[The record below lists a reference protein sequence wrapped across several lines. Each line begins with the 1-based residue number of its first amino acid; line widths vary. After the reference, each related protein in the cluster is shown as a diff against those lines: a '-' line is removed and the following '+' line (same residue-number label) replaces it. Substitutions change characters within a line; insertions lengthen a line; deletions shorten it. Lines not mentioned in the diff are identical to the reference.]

1 MATEFNNGDISE
13 LILAAAIAAKFKK
26 RLSAAKLS
34 REQIISIGDLPR
46 ITSGDVKGTLRTI
59 ISNSFRSQFNVK
71 DRDIVNKRI
80 TKVTDNISV
89 AVRIPVNS
97 ERYIS
102 AQPIGSRFV
111 NFENIFN
118 SATNF
123 VNADTEIKRKVFN
136 TQFNLKNDLIEIQ
149 GVGTAGQRTTKV
161 DVRVDITTGGATLLR
176 KSSQISLKF
185 NTGQFAQTVGL
196 EFEKF
201 ANIFEELGITDYQK
215 DKEVFDK
222 AIFDAYPDIT
232 GKRFASSQDVT
243 NSNEVKALKEAARK
257 IFTGRIK
264 RELDT
269 KINNDNFKSN
279 LATFIKKKAT
289 LNESGVELV
298 KFLDNSR
305 FLKQTFGDDFTDA
318 ITSMDLAVTIKT
330 YTRNFGPGQMIGDET
345 DNPTIC
351 IYKKGG
357 DPVQDLLIEF
367 RYRSDAQKPKGQ
379 NYYLLKMRTLV
390 MAGEK
395 LYTLGAT
402 DE

>member
-1 MATEFNNGDISE
+1 MATEYNNGDISE

-59 ISNSFRSQFNVK
+59 ISNSFRSQFNVN
-71 DRDIVNKRI
+71 DRDIINKRI
-80 TKVTDNISV
+80 SKVTDNISV

-185 NTGQFAQTVGL
+185 ETGQFAQTVGL

-201 ANIFEELGITDYQK
+201 ADIFEELGITDYQK

-222 AIFDAYPDIT
+222 EIFDAYPDIT
-232 GKRFASSQDVT
+232 GKRFSSRQDVT
-243 NSNEVKALKEAARK
+243 QSNEVRALKEAARK
-257 IFTGRIK
+257 IFKGRIK
-264 RELDT
+264 RELDN
-269 KINNDNFKSN
+269 KINDVNFKST
-279 LATFIKKKAT
+279 LASYIKKKAT

-305 FLKQTFGDDFTDA
+305 FLKQTFGDDFTNA

-330 YTRNFGPGQMIGDET
+330 YTRNFGPGQMMGDET

-351 IYKKGG
+351 IYTKGG

-367 RYRSDAQKPKGQ
+367 RYRSDSQKPKGQ
-379 NYYLLKMRTLV
+379 NYFLIKMRTLV

-402 DE
+402 NE

>member
-59 ISNSFRSQFNVK
+59 ISNSFRSQFNVS
-71 DRDIVNKRI
+71 DRDIVSKRI
-80 TKVTDNISV
+80 SKVTDNISV
-89 AVRIPVNS
+89 AVKIPANS
-97 ERYIS
+97 ERYMS
-102 AQPIGSRFV
+102 AQPIGSRFS

-136 TQFNLKNDLIEIQ
+136 TQFNLKKDLIEIQ
-149 GVGTAGQRTTKV
+149 GIGTKGQTETKV
-161 DVRVDITTGGATLLR
+161 DVRVDITTAGVKMSRT
-176 KSSQISLKF
+176 SSQISLKF

-201 ANIFEELGITDYQK
+201 ADIFEELGITDYTK
-215 DKEVFDK
+215 DKEEFDK
-222 AIFDAYPDIT
+222 AVFGVYPEIL
-232 GKRFASSQDVT
+232 GKRFNSRKEVT
-243 NSNEVKALKEAARK
+243 QSNEVRALKEAARK
-257 IFTGRIK
+257 VFTGRIK
-264 RELDT
+264 RELDN
-269 KINNDNFKSN
+269 KINNIDFKQT
-279 LATFIKKKAT
+279 LASFIKKKAT

-298 KFLDNSR
+298 EFLDNGR
-305 FLKQTFGDDFTDA
+305 FVKQTFGDDFTNA
-318 ITSMDLAVTIKT
+318 INSMDLAATIKT
-330 YTRNFGPGQMIGDET
+330 YSRNVKGARIGDET

-357 DPVQDLLIEF
+357 DPLRDLLIEF
-367 RYRSDAQKPKGQ
+367 RYRSDSLQPKGQ
-379 NYYLLKMRTLV
+379 NYYLIKMRTLV
-390 MAGEK
+390 LAGES

-402 DE
+402 NE

>member
-1 MATEFNNGDISE
+1 VATEFNNGDIAE

-59 ISNSFRSQFNVK
+59 ISNSFRSQFNVS
-71 DRDIVNKRI
+71 DRDIVSKRI
-80 TKVTDNISV
+80 SRVTDNISV
-89 AVRIPVNS
+89 VVKIPANS
-97 ERYIS
+97 ERYMS
-102 AQPIGSRFV
+102 AQPIGSRFS

-136 TQFNLKNDLIEIQ
+136 TQFNLKKDLIEIQ
-149 GVGTAGQRTTKV
+149 GIGTKGQTETKV
-161 DVRVDITTGGATLLR
+161 DVRVDITTAGVKMSRA
-176 KSSQISLKF
+176 SSQISLKF

-201 ANIFEELGITDYQK
+201 ADIFEELGITDYTK
-215 DKEVFDK
+215 DKEEFDK
-222 AIFDAYPDIT
+222 AVFGVYPEIL
-232 GKRFASSQDVT
+232 GKRFNSRKEVT
-243 NSNEVKALKEAARK
+243 QSNEVRALKEAARK
-257 IFTGRIK
+257 VFTGRIK
-264 RELDT
+264 RELDN
-269 KINNDNFKSN
+269 KINDVNFKST
-279 LATFIKKKAT
+279 LASFIKKKAT

-298 KFLDNSR
+298 EFLDNGR
-305 FLKQTFGDDFTDA
+305 FVKQTFGDDFTNA
-318 ITSMDLAVTIKT
+318 INSMDLAATIKT
-330 YTRNFGPGQMIGDET
+330 YSRNVKGARIGDET

-357 DPVQDLLIEF
+357 DPLRDLLIEF
-367 RYRSDAQKPKGQ
+367 RYRSDSLQPKGQ
-379 NYYLLKMRTLV
+379 NYYLIKMRTLV
-390 MAGEK
+390 LAGES

-402 DE
+402 NE

>member
-1 MATEFNNGDISE
+1 MST
-13 LILAAAIAAKFKK
+13 
-26 RLSAAKLS
+26 AKLS

-59 ISNSFRSQFNVK
+59 ISNSFRSQFNVS

-80 TKVTDNISV
+80 SKVTDNISV

-185 NTGQFAQTVGL
+185 ETGQFAQTVGL

-201 ANIFEELGITDYQK
+201 ADIFEELGITDYQK
-215 DKEVFDK
+215 DKEIFDK

-232 GKRFASSQDVT
+232 GKRFSSRQDLT
-243 NSNEVKALKEAARK
+243 QSNEVRALKEAARK
-257 IFTGRIK
+257 IFKGRIK
-264 RELDT
+264 RELDN
-269 KINNDNFKSN
+269 KINDVNFKST
-279 LATFIKKKAT
+279 LASYIKKKAT

-305 FLKQTFGDDFTDA
+305 FLKQTFGDDFTNA

-330 YTRNFGPGQMIGDET
+330 YTRNFGPGQMVGDET

-351 IYKKGG
+351 I
-357 DPVQDLLIEF
+357 LSLIHI
-367 RYRSDAQKPKGQ
+367 
-379 NYYLLKMRTLV
+379 
-390 MAGEK
+390 
-395 LYTLGAT
+395 
-402 DE
+402 

>member
-13 LILAAAIAAKFKK
+13 LILVAAIATKFKK
-26 RLSAAKLS
+26 RLSTAKLS
-34 REQIISIGDLPR
+34 REQIISIGDLPKV
-46 ITSGDVKGTLRTI
+46 TSGEVKDTLKNI

-71 DRDIVNKRI
+71 DRDLINKRI
-80 TKVTDNISV
+80 SRVTDNITV
-89 AVRIPVNS
+89 AVKIPENS

-102 AQPIGSRFV
+102 AQPIGSRFS

-136 TQFNLKNDLIEIQ
+136 TQFNLKQDLIEIQ
-149 GVGTAGQRTTKV
+149 GIGTAGQRTTKV

-185 NTGQFAQTVGL
+185 ETGQFAQTVGL

-201 ANIFEELGITDYQK
+201 ADIFEELGITDYQK

-222 AIFDAYPDIT
+222 EIFDAYPDIT
-232 GKRFASSQDVT
+232 GKRFSSRQDVT
-243 NSNEVKALKEAARK
+243 QSNEVRALKEAARK
-257 IFTGRIK
+257 IFKGRIK
-264 RELDT
+264 RELDN
-269 KINNDNFKSN
+269 KINDVNFKST
-279 LATFIKKKAT
+279 LASYIKKKAT

-305 FLKQTFGDDFTDA
+305 FLKQTFGDDFTNA

-330 YTRNFGPGQMIGDET
+330 YTRNFGPGQMMGDET

-351 IYKKGG
+351 IYTKGG

-367 RYRSDAQKPKGQ
+367 RYRSDSQKPKGQ
-379 NYYLLKMRTLV
+379 NYFLIKMRTLV

-402 DE
+402 NE

>member
-59 ISNSFRSQFNVK
+59 ISNSFRSQFNVS

-80 TKVTDNISV
+80 SKVTDNISV
-89 AVRIPVNS
+89 TIRIPANS
-97 ERYIS
+97 ERYMS

-123 VNADTEIKRKVFN
+123 VNADTEIRRKVFN
-136 TQFNLKNDLIEIQ
+136 TQFNLKEDLIEIQ

-185 NTGQFAQTVGL
+185 NTGQFAQSVGL
-196 EFEKF
+196 EFDKF
-201 ANIFEELGITDYQK
+201 ADIFEDLGITNYTQD
-215 DKEVFDK
+215 EAEFNK
-222 AIFDAYPDIT
+222 AIFDVYPDIL
-232 GKRFASSQDVT
+232 GKRFSSREEVT
-243 NSNEVKALKEAARK
+243 QSNEVKALKEAARK
-257 IFTGRIK
+257 VFTGRIK
-264 RELDT
+264 RELDS
-269 KINNDNFKSN
+269 KINDVNFKST
-279 LATFIKKKAT
+279 LASFIKKKAT

-298 KFLDNSR
+298 KFLDDGR
-305 FLKQTFGDDFTDA
+305 FLKQTFGDDFTNA

-330 YTRNFGPGQMIGDET
+330 YTRNVKGGRIGEET
-345 DNPTIC
+345 NNPTLC

-357 DPVQDLLIEF
+357 DPVQDLLVEF
-367 RYRSDAQKPKGQ
+367 RYRSDSLQPKGQ
-379 NYYLLKMRTLV
+379 NYYLIKMRTLV
-390 MAGEK
+390 LAGES
-395 LYTLGAT
+395 LYTMGAT

>member
-59 ISNSFRSQFNVK
+59 ISNSFRSKFNVS

-80 TKVTDNISV
+80 SKVTDNISV

-185 NTGQFAQTVGL
+185 ETGQFAQTVGL

-201 ANIFEELGITDYQK
+201 ADIFEELGITDYTK
-215 DKEVFDK
+215 DKEEFDK
-222 AIFDAYPDIT
+222 AIFDSYPDIL
-232 GKRFASSQDVT
+232 GKRFSSREQVT
-243 NSNEVKALKEAARK
+243 QSNEVRALKTAARK

-264 RELDT
+264 RELDN
-269 KINNDNFKSN
+269 KINDLNFKST
-279 LATFIKKKAT
+279 LARFIKKKAT

-298 KFLDNSR
+298 EFLDNGR
-305 FLKQTFGDDFTDA
+305 FVKQTFGDDFTNA
-318 ITSMDLAVTIKT
+318 ITSMDLAATIKT
-330 YTRNFGPGQMIGDET
+330 YTRNFGPGRMMGDET

-357 DPVQDLLIEF
+357 DPVQDLLVEF
-367 RYRSDAQKPKGQ
+367 RYRSDSQKPKGQ
-379 NYYLLKMRTLV
+379 NYYLIKMRTLV
-390 MAGEK
+390 LAGES

-402 DE
+402 NE

>member
-59 ISNSFRSQFNVK
+59 ISNSFRSQFNVS

-80 TKVTDNISV
+80 SKVTDNISV
-89 AVRIPVNS
+89 TIKIPANS
-97 ERYIS
+97 ERYMS

-123 VNADTEIKRKVFN
+123 VNADTEIRRKVFN
-136 TQFNLKNDLIEIQ
+136 TQFNLKEDLIEIQ

-185 NTGQFAQTVGL
+185 NTGQFAQSVGL
-196 EFEKF
+196 EFDKF
-201 ANIFEELGITDYQK
+201 ADIFEDLGITNYTQD
-215 DKEVFDK
+215 EAEFNK
-222 AIFDAYPDIT
+222 AIFDVYPDIL
-232 GKRFASSQDVT
+232 GKRFSSREEVT
-243 NSNEVKALKEAARK
+243 QSNEVKALKEAARK
-257 IFTGRIK
+257 VFTGRIK
-264 RELDT
+264 RELDS
-269 KINNDNFKSN
+269 KINDVNFKST
-279 LATFIKKKAT
+279 LASFIKKKAT

-298 KFLDNSR
+298 KFLDDGR
-305 FLKQTFGDDFTDA
+305 FLKQTFGDDFTNA

-330 YTRNFGPGQMIGDET
+330 YTRNVKGGRIGEET
-345 DNPTIC
+345 NNPTLC

-357 DPVQDLLIEF
+357 DPVQDLLVEF
-367 RYRSDAQKPKGQ
+367 RYRSDSLKPKGQ
-379 NYYLLKMRTLV
+379 NYYLIKMRTLV
-390 MAGEK
+390 LAGES
-395 LYTLGAT
+395 LYTMGAT

>member
-59 ISNSFRSQFNVK
+59 ISNSFRSQFNVS

-80 TKVTDNISV
+80 SKVTDNISV

-185 NTGQFAQTVGL
+185 ETGQFAQTVGL

-201 ANIFEELGITDYQK
+201 ADIFEELGIVDYQK
-215 DKEVFDK
+215 DKEIFDK

-232 GKRFASSQDVT
+232 GKRFSSRQDLT
-243 NSNEVKALKEAARK
+243 QSNEVRALKEAARK
-257 IFTGRIK
+257 VFTGRIK
-264 RELDT
+264 RELDN
-269 KINNDNFKSN
+269 KINDVNFKST

-298 KFLDNSR
+298 KFLDDGR
-305 FLKQTFGDDFTDA
+305 FLKQTFGDDFTNA

-330 YTRNFGPGQMIGDET
+330 YTRNFGPGQMVGDET

-379 NYYLLKMRTLV
+379 NYYLIKMRTLV

>member
-1 MATEFNNGDISE
+1 MATEFNNGDIAE

-59 ISNSFRSQFNVK
+59 ISNSFRSQFNVS
-71 DRDIVNKRI
+71 DRDIVSKRI
-80 TKVTDNISV
+80 SKVTDNISV
-89 AVRIPVNS
+89 AVKIPANS
-97 ERYIS
+97 ERYMS
-102 AQPIGSRFV
+102 AQPIGSRFS

-136 TQFNLKNDLIEIQ
+136 TQFNLKKDLIEIQ
-149 GVGTAGQRTTKV
+149 GIGTKGQTETKV
-161 DVRVDITTGGATLLR
+161 DVRVDITTAGVKMSRT
-176 KSSQISLKF
+176 SSQISLKF

-201 ANIFEELGITDYQK
+201 ADIFEELGITDYTK
-215 DKEVFDK
+215 DKEEFDK
-222 AIFDAYPDIT
+222 AVFGVYPEIL
-232 GKRFASSQDVT
+232 GKRFNSRKEVT
-243 NSNEVKALKEAARK
+243 QSNEVRALKEAARK
-257 IFTGRIK
+257 VFTGRIK
-264 RELDT
+264 RELDN
-269 KINNDNFKSN
+269 KINDVNFKST
-279 LATFIKKKAT
+279 LASFIKKKAT

-298 KFLDNSR
+298 EFLDNGR
-305 FLKQTFGDDFTDA
+305 FVKQTFGDDFINA
-318 ITSMDLAVTIKT
+318 INSMDLAATIKT
-330 YTRNFGPGQMIGDET
+330 YSRNVKGARIGDET

-357 DPVQDLLIEF
+357 DPLRDLLIEF
-367 RYRSDAQKPKGQ
+367 RYRSDSLQPKGQ
-379 NYYLLKMRTLV
+379 NYYLIKMRTLV
-390 MAGEK
+390 LAGES

-402 DE
+402 NE

>member
-1 MATEFNNGDISE
+1 MATEFNNGDIAE

-59 ISNSFRSQFNVK
+59 ISNSFRSQFNVS
-71 DRDIVNKRI
+71 DRDIVSKRI
-80 TKVTDNISV
+80 SKVTDNISV
-89 AVRIPVNS
+89 AVKIPANS
-97 ERYIS
+97 ERYMS
-102 AQPIGSRFV
+102 AQPIGSRFS

-136 TQFNLKNDLIEIQ
+136 TQFNLKKDLIEIQ
-149 GVGTAGQRTTKV
+149 GIGTKGQTETKV
-161 DVRVDITTGGATLLR
+161 DVRVDITTAGVKMSRA
-176 KSSQISLKF
+176 SSQISLKF

-201 ANIFEELGITDYQK
+201 ADIFEELGITDYTK
-215 DKEVFDK
+215 DKEEFDK
-222 AIFDAYPDIT
+222 AVFGVYPEIL
-232 GKRFASSQDVT
+232 GKRFNSRKEVT
-243 NSNEVKALKEAARK
+243 QSNEVRALKEAARK
-257 IFTGRIK
+257 VFTGRIK
-264 RELDT
+264 RELDN
-269 KINNDNFKSN
+269 KINDVNFKST
-279 LATFIKKKAT
+279 LASFIKKKAT

-298 KFLDNSR
+298 EFLDNGR
-305 FLKQTFGDDFTDA
+305 FVKQTFGDDFTNA
-318 ITSMDLAVTIKT
+318 INSMDLAATIKT
-330 YTRNFGPGQMIGDET
+330 YSRNVKGARIGDET

-357 DPVQDLLIEF
+357 DPLRDLLIEF
-367 RYRSDAQKPKGQ
+367 RYRSDSLQPKGQ
-379 NYYLLKMRTLV
+379 NYYLIKMRTLV
-390 MAGEK
+390 LAGES

-402 DE
+402 NE

>member
-1 MATEFNNGDISE
+1 MATEFNNGDIAE

-26 RLSAAKLS
+26 RLSVAKLS

-59 ISNSFRSQFNVK
+59 ISNSFRSQFNVS

-80 TKVTDNISV
+80 SKVTDNISV
-89 AVRIPVNS
+89 AVKIPANS
-97 ERYIS
+97 ERYMS
-102 AQPIGSRFV
+102 AQPIGSRFS

-136 TQFNLKNDLIEIQ
+136 AQFNLKKDLIEIE
-149 GVGTAGQRTTKV
+149 GIGTKGQTETKV
-161 DVRVDITTGGATLLR
+161 DVRVDITTAGVKMSRT
-176 KSSQISLKF
+176 SSQISLKF

-201 ANIFEELGITDYQK
+201 ADIFEELGITDYTK
-215 DKEVFDK
+215 DKEEFDK
-222 AIFDAYPDIT
+222 AVFGVYPEIL
-232 GKRFASSQDVT
+232 GKRFNSRKEVT
-243 NSNEVKALKEAARK
+243 QSNEVRALKEAARK
-257 IFTGRIK
+257 VFTGRIK
-264 RELDT
+264 RELDN
-269 KINNDNFKSN
+269 KINDVNFKST
-279 LATFIKKKAT
+279 LASFIKKKAT

-298 KFLDNSR
+298 EFLDNGR
-305 FLKQTFGDDFTDA
+305 FVKQTFGDDFTNA
-318 ITSMDLAVTIKT
+318 INSMDLAATIKT
-330 YTRNFGPGQMIGDET
+330 YSRNVKGARIGDET

-357 DPVQDLLIEF
+357 DPLRDLLIEF
-367 RYRSDAQKPKGQ
+367 RYRSDSLQPKGQ
-379 NYYLLKMRTLV
+379 NYYLIKMRTLV
-390 MAGEK
+390 LAGES

-402 DE
+402 NE

>member
-1 MATEFNNGDISE
+1 MATEYNNGDIAE

-59 ISNSFRSQFNVK
+59 ISNSFRSQFNVS

-80 TKVTDNISV
+80 SKVTDNISV
-89 AVRIPVNS
+89 AVKIPANS
-97 ERYIS
+97 ERYMS
-102 AQPIGSRFV
+102 TQPIGSRFS

-136 TQFNLKNDLIEIQ
+136 AQFNLKKDLIEIE
-149 GVGTAGQRTTKV
+149 GIGTKGQTETKV
-161 DVRVDITTGGATLLR
+161 DVRVDITTAGVKMSRT
-176 KSSQISLKF
+176 SSQISLKF

-201 ANIFEELGITDYQK
+201 ADIFEELGITDYTK
-215 DKEVFDK
+215 DKEEFDK
-222 AIFDAYPDIT
+222 AVFGVYPEIL
-232 GKRFASSQDVT
+232 GKRFNSRKEVT
-243 NSNEVKALKEAARK
+243 QSNEVRALKEAARK
-257 IFTGRIK
+257 VFTGRIK
-264 RELDT
+264 RELDN
-269 KINNDNFKSN
+269 KINDVNFKST
-279 LATFIKKKAT
+279 LASFIKKKAT

-298 KFLDNSR
+298 EFLDNGR
-305 FLKQTFGDDFTDA
+305 FVKQTFGDDFTNA
-318 ITSMDLAVTIKT
+318 INSMDLAATIKT
-330 YTRNFGPGQMIGDET
+330 YSRNVKGARIGDET

-357 DPVQDLLIEF
+357 DPLRDLLIEF
-367 RYRSDAQKPKGQ
+367 RYRSDSLQPKGQ
-379 NYYLLKMRTLV
+379 NYYLIKMRTLV
-390 MAGEK
+390 LAGES

-402 DE
+402 NE

>member
-59 ISNSFRSQFNVK
+59 ISNSFRSQFNVS
-71 DRDIVNKRI
+71 DRDIVSKRI
-80 TKVTDNISV
+80 SKVTDNISV
-89 AVRIPVNS
+89 AVKIPANS
-97 ERYIS
+97 ERYMS
-102 AQPIGSRFV
+102 AQPIGSRFS

-136 TQFNLKNDLIEIQ
+136 TQFNLKKDLIEIQ
-149 GVGTAGQRTTKV
+149 GIGTKGQTETKV
-161 DVRVDITTGGATLLR
+161 DVRVDITTAGVKMGRT
-176 KSSQISLKF
+176 SSQISLKF

-201 ANIFEELGITDYQK
+201 ADIFEELGITDYTK
-215 DKEVFDK
+215 DKEEFDK
-222 AIFDAYPDIT
+222 AVFGVYPEIL
-232 GKRFASSQDVT
+232 GKRFNSRKEVT
-243 NSNEVKALKEAARK
+243 QSNEVRALKEAARK
-257 IFTGRIK
+257 VFTGRIK
-264 RELDT
+264 RELDN
-269 KINNDNFKSN
+269 KINNIDFKQT
-279 LATFIKKKAT
+279 LASFIKKKAT

-298 KFLDNSR
+298 EFLDNGR
-305 FLKQTFGDDFTDA
+305 FVKQTFGDDFTNA
-318 ITSMDLAVTIKT
+318 INSMDLAATIKT
-330 YTRNFGPGQMIGDET
+330 YSRNVKGARIGDET

-357 DPVQDLLIEF
+357 DPLRDLLIEF
-367 RYRSDAQKPKGQ
+367 RYRSDSLQPKGQ
-379 NYYLLKMRTLV
+379 NYYLIKMRTLV
-390 MAGEK
+390 LAGES
-395 LYTLGAT
+395 LYTLGSIN
-402 DE
+402 E

>member
-59 ISNSFRSQFNVK
+59 ISNSFRSQFNVS
-71 DRDIVNKRI
+71 DRDLVNKRI
-80 TKVTDNISV
+80 SKVTDNISV

-185 NTGQFAQTVGL
+185 ETGQFAQTVGL

-201 ANIFEELGITDYQK
+201 ADIFEELGIVDYQK
-215 DKEVFDK
+215 DKEIFDK

-232 GKRFASSQDVT
+232 GKRFSSRQDLT
-243 NSNEVKALKEAARK
+243 QSNEVRALKEAARK
-257 IFTGRIK
+257 VFTGRIK
-264 RELDT
+264 RELDN
-269 KINNDNFKSN
+269 KINDVNFKST
-279 LATFIKKKAT
+279 LASYIKKKAT

-305 FLKQTFGDDFTDA
+305 FLKQTFGDDFTNA

-379 NYYLLKMRTLV
+379 NYYLIKMRTLV

>member
-1 MATEFNNGDISE
+1 MATEYNNGDIAE
-13 LILAAAIAAKFKK
+13 LILAAAIASKFKK
-26 RLSAAKLS
+26 RLSTAKLS
-34 REQIISIGDLPR
+34 REQVISIGDLPR

-59 ISNSFRSQFNVK
+59 ISNSFRSQFNVS

-80 TKVTDNISV
+80 STVTDNISV
-89 AVRIPVNS
+89 AVRIPANS
-97 ERYIS
+97 ERYMS
-102 AQPIGSRFV
+102 AQPIGSRFS

-136 TQFNLKNDLIEIQ
+136 TQFNLKRDLIEIQ
-149 GVGTAGQRTTKV
+149 GVGTKGQTTTKV
-161 DVRVDITTGGATLLR
+161 DVRVDITTAGVKMSRT
-176 KSSQISLKF
+176 SSQISLKF

-201 ANIFEELGITDYQK
+201 ADIFEELGITDYQK
-215 DKEVFDK
+215 DKEIFDK

-232 GKRFASSQDVT
+232 GKRFSSRQDLT
-243 NSNEVKALKEAARK
+243 QSNEVRALKEAARK
-257 IFTGRIK
+257 VFTGRIK
-264 RELDT
+264 RELDN
-269 KINNDNFKSN
+269 KINDVNFKST
-279 LATFIKKKAT
+279 LASYIKKKAT

-305 FLKQTFGDDFTDA
+305 FLKQTFGDDFTNA

-330 YTRNFGPGQMIGDET
+330 YTRNFGPGQMVGDET

-379 NYYLLKMRTLV
+379 NYYLIKMRTLV

>member
-59 ISNSFRSQFNVK
+59 ISNSFRSQFNVS
-71 DRDIVNKRI
+71 DRDIVSKRI
-80 TKVTDNISV
+80 SKVTDNISV
-89 AVRIPVNS
+89 AVKIPANS
-97 ERYIS
+97 ERYMS
-102 AQPIGSRFV
+102 AQPIGSRFS

-136 TQFNLKNDLIEIQ
+136 TQFNLKKDLIEIQ
-149 GVGTAGQRTTKV
+149 GIGTKGQTETKV
-161 DVRVDITTGGATLLR
+161 DVRVDITTAGVKMSRT
-176 KSSQISLKF
+176 SSQISLKF

-201 ANIFEELGITDYQK
+201 ADIFEELGITDYTK
-215 DKEVFDK
+215 DKEEFDK
-222 AIFDAYPDIT
+222 AVFGVYPEIL
-232 GKRFASSQDVT
+232 GKRFNSRKEVT
-243 NSNEVKALKEAARK
+243 QSNEVRALKEAARK
-257 IFTGRIK
+257 VFTGRIK
-264 RELDT
+264 RELDN
-269 KINNDNFKSN
+269 KINNIDFKQT
-279 LATFIKKKAT
+279 LASFIKKKAT

-298 KFLDNSR
+298 EFLDNGR
-305 FLKQTFGDDFTDA
+305 FVKQTFGDDFTNA
-318 ITSMDLAVTIKT
+318 INSMDLAATIKT
-330 YTRNFGPGQMIGDET
+330 YSRNVKGARIGDET

-357 DPVQDLLIEF
+357 DPLRDLLIEF
-367 RYRSDAQKPKGQ
+367 RYRSDSLQPKGQ
-379 NYYLLKMRTLV
+379 NYYLIKMRTLV
-390 MAGEK
+390 LAGES
-395 LYTLGAT
+395 LYTLGSIN
-402 DE
+402 E

>member
-59 ISNSFRSQFNVK
+59 ISNSFRSQFNVS

-80 TKVTDNISV
+80 SKVTDNISV

-185 NTGQFAQTVGL
+185 ETGQFAQTVGL

-201 ANIFEELGITDYQK
+201 ADIFEELGITDYQK
-215 DKEVFDK
+215 DKEIFDK

-232 GKRFASSQDVT
+232 GKKFNSRQDVT
-243 NSNEVKALKEAARK
+243 QSNEVRALKEAARK
-257 IFTGRIK
+257 IFKGRIK
-264 RELDT
+264 RELDN
-269 KINNDNFKSN
+269 KINDVNFKST
-279 LATFIKKKAT
+279 LASFIKKKAT

-298 KFLDNSR
+298 KFLEDGR
-305 FLKQTFGDDFTDA
+305 FLKQSFGDDFTNA

-330 YTRNFGPGQMIGDET
+330 NARNVKGGKIGEET

-357 DPVQDLLIEF
+357 DPVQDLLVEF
-367 RYRSDAQKPKGQ
+367 RYRSDSRKPKGQ
-379 NYYLLKMRTLV
+379 NYYLIIMRTLV
-390 MAGEK
+390 IAGK
-395 LYTLGAT
+395 SLYTLGAT
-402 DE
+402 NE

>member
-13 LILAAAIAAKFKK
+13 LILVAAIATKFKK
-26 RLSAAKLS
+26 RLSTAKLS
-34 REQIISIGDLPR
+34 REQIISIGDLPKV
-46 ITSGDVKGTLRTI
+46 TSGEVKDTLKNI

-71 DRDIVNKRI
+71 DRDLINKRI
-80 TKVTDNISV
+80 SRVTDNISV
-89 AVRIPVNS
+89 AVKIPENS

-102 AQPIGSRFV
+102 AQPIGSRFS

-136 TQFNLKNDLIEIQ
+136 TQFNLKQDLIEIQ
-149 GVGTAGQRTTKV
+149 GIGTAGQRTTKV

-185 NTGQFAQTVGL
+185 ETGQFAQTVGL

-201 ANIFEELGITDYQK
+201 ADIFEELGITDYQK

-222 AIFDAYPDIT
+222 EIFDAYPDIT
-232 GKRFASSQDVT
+232 GKRFSSRQDVT
-243 NSNEVKALKEAARK
+243 QSNEVRALKEAARK
-257 IFTGRIK
+257 IFKGRIK
-264 RELDT
+264 RELDN
-269 KINNDNFKSN
+269 KINDVNFKST
-279 LATFIKKKAT
+279 LASYIKKKAT

-305 FLKQTFGDDFTDA
+305 FLKQTFGDDFTNA

-330 YTRNFGPGQMIGDET
+330 YTRNFGPGQMMGDET

-351 IYKKGG
+351 IYTKGG

-367 RYRSDAQKPKGQ
+367 RYRSDSQKPKGQ
-379 NYYLLKMRTLV
+379 NYFLIKMRTLV

-402 DE
+402 NE

>member
-59 ISNSFRSQFNVK
+59 ISNSFRSQFNVS

-80 TKVTDNISV
+80 SKVTDNISV

-123 VNADTEIKRKVFN
+123 VNADTEIRRKVYN
-136 TQFNLKNDLIEIQ
+136 TQFNLKEDLIEVQ

-161 DVRVDITTGGATLLR
+161 DVRVDITTRGATLLR

-185 NTGQFAQTVGL
+185 NTGQFAQSVGL

-201 ANIFEELGITDYQK
+201 ADIFEDLGITDYTQ
-215 DKEVFDK
+215 DEAEFNK
-222 AIFDAYPDIT
+222 AIFDVYPDIL
-232 GKRFASSQDVT
+232 GKRFSSREAITQ
-243 NSNEVKALKEAARK
+243 SNEVKALKEAARK
-257 IFTGRIK
+257 VFTGRIK
-264 RELDT
+264 RELDS
-269 KINNDNFKSN
+269 KINNVNFKST
-279 LATFIKKKAT
+279 LASFIKKKAT

-298 KFLDNSR
+298 EFLDNGR
-305 FLKQTFGDDFTDA
+305 FIKQTFGDDFTNA

-330 YTRNFGPGQMIGDET
+330 YTRNFGPGRMMGDET
-345 DNPTIC
+345 NNPTIC

-357 DPVQDLLIEF
+357 DPVQDLLVEF

-379 NYYLLKMRTLV
+379 NYYLIKMRTLV
-390 MAGEK
+390 MAGES

>member
-59 ISNSFRSQFNVK
+59 ISNSFRSQFNVS

-80 TKVTDNISV
+80 SKVTDNISV

-185 NTGQFAQTVGL
+185 ETGQFAQTVGL

-201 ANIFEELGITDYQK
+201 ADIFEELGIADYQK
-215 DKEVFDK
+215 DKEIFDK

-232 GKRFASSQDVT
+232 GKRFSSRQDLT
-243 NSNEVKALKEAARK
+243 QSNEVRALKEAARK
-257 IFTGRIK
+257 VFTGRIK
-264 RELDT
+264 RELDN
-269 KINNDNFKSN
+269 KINDVNFKST
-279 LATFIKKKAT
+279 LASYIKKKAT

-305 FLKQTFGDDFTDA
+305 FLKQTFGDDFTNA

-379 NYYLLKMRTLV
+379 NYYLIKMRTLV

>member
-13 LILAAAIAAKFKK
+13 LILVAAIATKFKK
-26 RLSAAKLS
+26 RLSTAKLS

-59 ISNSFRSQFNVK
+59 ISNSFRSQFNVS

-80 TKVTDNISV
+80 SKVTDNISV

-185 NTGQFAQTVGL
+185 ETGQFAQTVGL

-201 ANIFEELGITDYQK
+201 ADIFEELGITDYQK
-215 DKEVFDK
+215 DKEIFDK

-232 GKRFASSQDVT
+232 GKRFSSRQDLT
-243 NSNEVKALKEAARK
+243 QSNEVRALKEAARK
-257 IFTGRIK
+257 VFTGRIK
-264 RELDT
+264 RELDS
-269 KINNDNFKSN
+269 KINNVNFKSN
-279 LATFIKKKAT
+279 LASYIKKKAT

-298 KFLDNSR
+298 KFLDDGR
-305 FLKQTFGDDFTDA
+305 FLKQTFGDDFTNA

-330 YTRNFGPGQMIGDET
+330 YTRNVKGGRIGEET
-345 DNPTIC
+345 NNPTIC

-357 DPVQDLLIEF
+357 DPVQDLLVEF
-367 RYRSDAQKPKGQ
+367 RYRSDSLKPKGQ
-379 NYYLLKMRTLV
+379 NYYLIKMRTLV
-390 MAGEK
+390 LAGES

-402 DE
+402 NE